1 MDNNLNELKS
11 RLDNISAREDDAVF
25 ENNALQSEIDEF
37 NNEIKNK
44 EKLIEELKE
53 EMLSKEKE
61 LIEAKKKNAILSDEK
76 EYSDKKIDKLE
87 KEIWNDSGKI
97 KKIETRINEFNV
109 EKGKISVKQNDLIEE
124 KKGYEGIAPYTSK
137 SLEECKEK
145 LSFIEKRLNEIG
157 AVNLKAV
164 DNFNELK
171 KEVDDIQQKADKL
184 SEERLAVL
192 DMIDKIEIKRTGV
205 FMECFNEI
213 NANFKEIFFNF
224 FSGEGNLSFQ
234 NPDKP
239 LESGLMID
247 AKHKGGNL
255 LNIDSMS
262 GGEKTLTA
270 LAFMFAIQLHRPAP
284 FYAFDEA
291 DAALDKEN
299 SLKMSNLIEKIAEKS
314 QFIAITQ

>member
-1 MDNNLNELKS
+1 MI
-11 RLDNISAREDDAVF
+11 R
-25 ENNALQSEIDEF
+25 
-37 NNEIKNK
+37 KN
-44 EKLIEELKE
+44 
-53 EMLSKEKE
+53 
-61 LIEAKKKNAILSDEK
+61 
-76 EYSDKKIDKLE
+76 
-87 KEIWNDSGKI
+87 

-109 EKGKISVKQNDLIEE
+109 EKGKISGQQNDLIEE

-205 FMECFNEI
+205 FMECFNELMQI
-213 NANFKEIFFNF
+213 LKKYSLI
-224 FSGEGNLSFQ
+224 FSGEETVS

-239 LESGLMID
+239 LESGLMI
-247 AKHKGGNL
+247 
-255 LNIDSMS
+255 I
-262 GGEKTLTA
+262 
-270 LAFMFAIQLHRPAP
+270 
-284 FYAFDEA
+284 
-291 DAALDKEN
+291 
-299 SLKMSNLIEKIAEKS
+299 
-314 QFIAITQ
+314 